1 MSQPAD
7 SFFNIFYTITF
18 VVVFIGT
25 LILTYIAPVN
35 IWPGSLLYPKYV
47 EVCLLICEMVEI
59 PINTLYGGLIN
70 GATYGVLGTIG
81 HIIIRLIKRKKK

>member
-35 IWPGSLLYPKYV
+35 IWPGGLIYPKSV
-47 EVCLLICEMVEI
+47 EVCLLTCEMVEV
-59 PINTLYGGLIN
+59 PINILWSGLIN

-81 HIIIRLIKRKKK
+81 HMIIRLIKRKK

>member
-35 IWPGSLLYPKYV
+35 IWPGGLISPKYV
-47 EVCLLICEMVEI
+47 EVCLLICEMVEV
-59 PINTLYGGLIN
+59 PINILWGGLIN

-81 HIIIRLIKRKKK
+81 HMIIRLIKRKK

>member
-35 IWPGSLLYPKYV
+35 IWPGGLIYPNKV
-47 EVCLLICEMVEI
+47 EVCLLICEMVEV
-59 PINTLYGGLIN
+59 PINILWSGLIN

-81 HIIIRLIKRKKK
+81 HMIIRLIKRKK